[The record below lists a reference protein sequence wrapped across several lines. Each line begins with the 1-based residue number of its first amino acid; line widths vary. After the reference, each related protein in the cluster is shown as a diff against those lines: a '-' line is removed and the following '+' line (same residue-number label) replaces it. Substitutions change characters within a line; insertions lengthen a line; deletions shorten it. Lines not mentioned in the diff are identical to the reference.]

1 MDILKFLNRT
11 NRSQSDL
18 ARELGVDASSVN
30 NWIRG
35 KNTPKYELCLRL
47 LDMGIGIDELFSADA
62 WEKIKAD
69 HAAEFK
75 DEVRLTP
82 EECAEIVRSGLDALR
97 AARTRQAP

>member
-18 ARELGVDASSVN
+18 ARELGIDSSSVN

-35 KNTPKYELCLRL
+35 KNTPKYELCVRL
-47 LDMGIGIDELFSADA
+47 LDMGIDIDELFSSAV
-62 WEKIKAD
+62 WERVKAD

-75 DEVRLTP
+75 AEVRLTP
-82 EECAEIVRSGLDALR
+82 EECAEIVRSGLDSLR
-97 AARTRQAP
+97 SARKG